1 MKTCTKCGETKP
13 LEDFH
18 RHAPSPDGRKPRCKG
33 CRVVES
39 VANYARNGER
49 IRAAARQWQRDNS
62 VAAAARARRYRS
74 SDKGRATREASNLR
88 SDKKARDRAYYAA
101 NADAAKARAR
111 ARQAKVRGVAAE
123 RFKHYEVF
131 DRDGWVCQL
140 CAEPVDPEVRYP
152 DPMSVSLDHVI
163 PLALGG
169 AHSKANTQTA
179 HLICN
184 RRKGTKVA

>member
-1 MKTCTKCGETKP
+1 MKTCTKCGESKP
-13 LEDFH
+13 LTAFH
-18 RHAPSPDGRKPRCKG
+18 RHAPARDGRKPRCKA
-33 CRVVES
+33 CRVAETT
-39 VANYARNGER
+39 ANYAKNGEH
-49 IRAAARQWQRDNS
+49 IRAAARQWHRDNPT
-62 VAAAARARRYRS
+62 AAARKARRYRTS
-74 SDKGRATREASNLR
+74 ERGRATLEAWNER

-101 NADAAKARAR
+101 NADAFKARAR

-123 RFKHYEVF
+123 RFKHHEVF

-140 CAEPVDPEVRYP
+140 CDEPVDPEVRYP